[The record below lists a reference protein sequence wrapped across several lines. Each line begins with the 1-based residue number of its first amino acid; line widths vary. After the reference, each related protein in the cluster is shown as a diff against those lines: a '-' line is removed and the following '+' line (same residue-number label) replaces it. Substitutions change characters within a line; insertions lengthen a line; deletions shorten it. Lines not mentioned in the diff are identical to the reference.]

1 MYEFVYEA
9 FDFLN
14 KFQDANA
21 IKIFVIEDNIGF
33 EFYYVEKGIIFSSSI
48 TKERIL
54 QHMNESY
61 NMQIEEEEA
70 IEKFKEMYLTNT
82 TNPISVIKDN
92 NNETSNDETENKTE
106 ESMKK
111 TIKIDV
117 IIAEKLKKFDFVF
130 V

>member
-21 IKIFVIEDNIGF
+21 IKIFVIEDSIGF